1 MVSRVGAARANTA
14 LPANSKD
21 TVSAASFISTM
32 KCIRVQGRAMDGS
45 LHPCRNAKQSVQTEA
60 AGQGFSYC
68 IAGICWH
75 KALNK
80 ACMEQAE
87 QHPSGQH
94 TCGWQLCQQ
103 LLCLW
108 WSHGSRGL

>member
-45 LHPCRNAKQSVQTEA
+45 LHPCRNEKQSA
-60 AGQGFSYC
+60 NGGSGSGFFLLC
-68 IAGICWH
+68 CWH
-75 KALNK
+75 MLAQSF
-80 ACMEQAE
+80 EQ
-87 QHPSGQH
+87 SM
-94 TCGWQLCQQ
+94 
-103 LLCLW
+103 
-108 WSHGSRGL
+108 HGAG

>member
-21 TVSAASFISTM
+21 IVSAASFISTM

-60 AGQGFSYC
+60 AGQGFLLC
-68 IAGICWH
+68 CWH
-75 KALNK
+75 MLA
-80 ACMEQAE
+80 Q
-87 QHPSGQH
+87 S
-94 TCGWQLCQQ
+94 CGK
-103 LLCLW
+103 
-108 WSHGSRGL
+108 SMHGAG